1 MWPHA
6 FCADLKLGEPA
17 SAGVMRMATEA
28 LLPDVF
34 TTGSGKP
41 LTPWLR
47 MHAEYWYA
55 DAPGPWLWGDPE
67 PADDD
72 GGELPPQP
80 AMMTPMAAPASR
92 AAAARRRGERT
103 VSVGGI

>member
-28 LLPDVF
+28 LLPEVF

-41 LTPWLR
+41 LTPWVR

-55 DAPGPWLWGDPE
+55 SAPGPLVCGDSE
-67 PADDD
+67 PVDDD
-72 GGELPPQP
+72 GGELAPQP
-80 AMMTPMAAPASR
+80 AMMTPMAALASR
-92 AAAARRRGERT
+92 TAAARRRGERMM
-103 VSVGGI
+103 SVRGI